1 MTIQKIL
8 HIVGRMDR
16 AGAETMLMNLY
27 RNIDHSQIQFDFV
40 TFTDQEADY
49 DAEIIELGGRIIP
62 ILANNPIERMLKL
75 QRFLKNNPEYK
86 IVHAHMLLSNAFHLL
101 AAKGAGIK
109 HRISHS
115 HNTSSRQY
123 SKIGKLY
130 KKWALIINRQ
140 IATDK
145 IACGKLAAQY
155 LFGTTKD
162 VLILPNAVDVDTMI
176 TKAGHSRDYLSKT
189 FKDDGLK
196 IIQVGRLSEVKN
208 HQFSLQ
214 VAEELKKR
222 NVDFTMYFVGQGP
235 LEESLRAAVD
245 NKKLTD
251 QVKFLGVRSDITEIM
266 AGSDYMIMPS
276 LHEGFPVVLVESQ
289 ATGLNA
295 LVSDQVSKEVDLG
308 LELVKFLS
316 LNSVENWVEHL
327 ISSKEHRYHNETH
340 IAKSLKSQGF
350 DAATNAQKLSQVYK
364 SL

>member
-1 MTIQKIL
+1 MAPLRVLQV
-8 HIVGRMDR
+8 VGKMDR

-40 TFTDQEADY
+40 TFTDQKADY

-115 HNTSSRQY
+115 HSTSSRRY

-162 VLILPNAVDVDTMI
+162 VLILPNAVDIDSMI
-176 TKAGHSRDYLSKT
+176 ATANRSTDYIEDNFDSNGIKL
-189 FKDDGLK
+189 
-196 IIQVGRLSEVKN
+196 IQVGRLNEVKN
-208 HQFSLQ
+208 HQFSLKIVEQ
-214 VAEELKKR
+214 LVKR
-222 NVDFTMYFVGQGP
+222 KVDFTLYIVGQGP
-235 LEESLRAAVD
+235 LEDELKQRVQQKSLT
-245 NKKLTD
+245 NH
-251 QVKFLGVRSDITEIM
+251 VKFLGIRTDITELM
-266 AGSDYMIMPS
+266 ASADFMIMPS

-289 ATGLNA
+289 AVGLRSIISNK
-295 LVSDQVSKEVDLG
+295 VSSEVDLG
-308 LELVKFLS
+308 LELVDFLPIES
-316 LNSVENWVEHL
+316 TDIWVDYL
-327 ISSKEHRYHNETH
+327 
-340 IAKSLKSQGF
+340 LKPRSEKPTEKTVSCTLKKRGF
-350 DAATNAQKLSQVYK
+350 DAVTNSQKLTQKYL
-364 SL
+364 SLQ

>member
-1 MTIQKIL
+1 MAPLRVLQV
-8 HIVGRMDR
+8 VGKMDR

-40 TFTDQEADY
+40 TFTDQKADY

-162 VLILPNAVDVDTMI
+162 VLILPNAVDIDSMI
-176 TKAGHSRDYLSKT
+176 ATANRSTDYIEDNFDSNGIKL
-189 FKDDGLK
+189 
-196 IIQVGRLSEVKN
+196 IQVGRLNEVKN
-208 HQFSLQ
+208 HQFSLKIVEQ
-214 VAEELKKR
+214 LVKR
-222 NVDFTMYFVGQGP
+222 KVDFTLYIVGQGP
-235 LEESLRAAVD
+235 LEDELKQRVQQKSLT
-245 NKKLTD
+245 NH
-251 QVKFLGVRSDITEIM
+251 VKFLGIRTDITELM
-266 AGSDYMIMPS
+266 ASADFMIMPS

-289 ATGLNA
+289 AVGLRSIISNK
-295 LVSDQVSKEVDLG
+295 VSSEVDLG
-308 LELVKFLS
+308 LGLVDFLPIES
-316 LNSVENWVEHL
+316 TDIWVDYL
-327 ISSKEHRYHNETH
+327 
-340 IAKSLKSQGF
+340 LKPRSEKPTEKTVSCTLKKRGF
-350 DAATNAQKLSQVYK
+350 DAVTNSQKLTQKYL
-364 SL
+364 SLQ